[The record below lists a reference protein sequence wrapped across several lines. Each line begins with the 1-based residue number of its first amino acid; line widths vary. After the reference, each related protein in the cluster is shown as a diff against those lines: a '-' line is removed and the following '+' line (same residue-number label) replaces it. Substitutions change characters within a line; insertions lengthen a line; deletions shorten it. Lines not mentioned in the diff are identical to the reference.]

1 MATNI
6 QVVLKTDVDNL
17 GNSGEI
23 VRVKPGYARNYLIPR
38 GMAVVATRTNI
49 AQAEHVRRLAL
60 AQLDKERKAA
70 EEQAKALDGLK
81 IQIAKEAG
89 DEGKLFGSVTA
100 AEIVEALSRKD
111 IVIDKRKIIMP
122 EEAIK
127 ATGDYEIFVKFPA
140 GVRAP
145 LQLRVVTKS

>member
-1 MATNI
+1 
-6 QVVLKTDVDNL
+6 
-17 GNSGEI
+17 
-23 VRVKPGYARNYLIPR
+23 
-38 GMAVVATRTNI
+38 
-49 AQAEHVRRLAL
+49 LAL
-60 AQLDKERKAA
+60 AQLDKQRKAA

-111 IVIDKRKIIMP
+111 VAIEKKKLIMP
-122 EEAIK
+122 DEPIK

-145 LQLRVVTKS
+145 FQLRVVTKS

>member
-1 MATNI
+1 
-6 QVVLKTDVDNL
+6 
-17 GNSGEI
+17 

-60 AQLDKERKAA
+60 AQLDKQRKAA

-111 IVIDKRKIIMP
+111 VAIEKKKLIMP
-122 EEAIK
+122 DEPIK

-145 LQLRVVTKS
+145 FQLRVVTKS

>member
-17 GNSGEI
+17 GSSGEI

-60 AQLDKERKAA
+60 AQLDKQRKAA

-111 IVIDKRKIIMP
+111 VAIEKKKLIMP
-122 EEAIK
+122 DEPIK

-145 LQLRVVTKS
+145 FQLRVVTKS